1 MKIRLNQNQMD
12 YLYSNFL
19 KDRTDL
25 ELKSKSDKRDNI
37 YLIEVDDIMADEIRD
52 WANLQLQI
60 KGFDECYNLTEE
72 GKLLDALNDS
82 FYL

>member
-25 ELKSKSDKRDNI
+25 ELKSKIDKR
-37 YLIEVDDIMADEIRD
+37 VSIR
-52 WANLQLQI
+52 
-60 KGFDECYNLTEE
+60 
-72 GKLLDALNDS
+72 
-82 FYL
+82 